1 MSVPPAAHPWFIC
14 NKYSDL
20 VCFAYMAVL
29 VDTHKVY
36 SKLVAAGFEKT
47 KADAIVETFS
57 MAEEGVATKA
67 DVAMLKSEFDLL
79 RRDMD
84 ISKRVRSRFGS
95 SAQRSSV

>member
-1 MSVPPAAHPWFIC
+1 MAYIAV
-14 NKYSDL
+14 

-29 VDTHKVY
+29 VDTYKVY

-67 DVAMLKSEFDLL
+67 DTDALNEFELL
-79 RRDMD
+79 RRDMQIWKSD
-84 ISKRVRSRFGS
+84 VTIQVWIVGTAIIGVMAAFHFLG
-95 SAQRSSV
+95 